1 VLRQLIVLAV
11 SVWEVGGLMVAY
23 LAPIITGAPM
33 DAGGLAALR
42 TAILTASA
50 VTLALSSRH
59 KRWPEA
65 RWLVYPVLILV
76 GLKLIL
82 EDFPHGRPL
91 TLFIALALVGG
102 ALILVARL
110 LRRGEAEVAES

>member
-1 VLRQLIVLAV
+1 
-11 SVWEVGGLMVAY
+11 LMVAY
-23 LAPIITGAPM
+23 LAPMIAGVPGA
-33 DAGGLAALR
+33 DSDLGALAALR
-42 TAILTASA
+42 TIVLTMSA

-65 RWLVYPVLILV
+65 RWLVYPVLVLV
-76 GLKLIL
+76 GIKLIF
-82 EDFPHGRPL
+82 EDFPNGRPL

-110 LRRGEAEVAES
+110 LRRDRSQPAQS